1 MRRLHFPLRTAS
13 LTLDPV
19 STAVLSHT
27 SPNGA
32 AAPEPGAPLAPA
44 VPRRRVAPLDGL
56 RGLALL
62 AVLAYHLAPSAAP
75 GGFLGVE
82 TFFVLSGYLLAT
94 LLLDE
99 HVRTGAIDAMAYFR
113 RRARRMAPALGV
125 LVAVLLVAGPMVAPD
140 DAHRLGGDLVSSVLG
155 LTNWHLIADQ
165 ASYFD
170 RLGRPSLVRHLW
182 SVAVELQFYVL
193 CPFVVAWVARRRRA
207 VAARA
212 LLAGVALSAGVMAL
226 LYRGADPSRAYYGTD
241 ARLGALLA
249 GVLLAL
255 LLHQQRRRAP
265 DVPAPRRARTAV
277 VGAVG
282 LAGLLA
288 LYLAAG
294 DQGRFS
300 YPLAFLATQAATAAV
315 IAAALRPGPVAA
327 VLGNRRLRWL
337 GRRSYGIYLWHWPA
351 VALLRPGVD
360 VDWHPAVAGT
370 VSVVVALVLGAVS
383 YGLIERPMLA
393 ASRAT
398 GRSEPVRR
406 RTGPVGWAAAAV
418 VAGGVFGLFLHL
430 PRTDPLAETLR
441 AGQQLLAAQHPPVP
455 APTVPSTVPPTTA
468 APTTTL
474 PPATAPPSTEAPPS
488 STVAPAPQPA
498 PVPAPAPAPAAAP
511 APPVAAP
518 RPAPASTVTAVG
530 DSIMVSAAAALRD
543 RLGPTGF
550 IDAVMNRQFR
560 DAAAI
565 VRAMRDAGTLGS
577 VVVVHLGTN
586 GPVTPADIDAVVA
599 EAPATVPVLLVN
611 VRSHTAWA
619 ASVNQVLAEAPARH
633 PRVKIVDWYAASEGH
648 REWFQSD
655 GTHFRT
661 MSGPGANAYAD
672 LLVGS
677 VPPPPAPAPAPP
689 PAPVT
694 DPATAVPT
702 PVEPATTTVP
712 PAAPPPPPA

>member
-1 MRRLHFPLRTAS
+1 MRSHFPARTAS
-13 LTLDPV
+13 LTLGPV

-27 SPNGA
+27 SPIGA
-32 AAPEPGAPLAPA
+32 AAPEPGAPIAPA
-44 VPRRRVAPLDGL
+44 VHRRRVAPLDGL
-56 RGLALL
+56 RGVALL

-99 HVRTGAIDAMAYFR
+99 HVRTGAVDAMAYFR
-113 RRARRMAPALGV
+113 RRARRMGPALGV
-125 LVAVLLVAGPMVAPD
+125 LVAVLLVVGPVVAPD
-140 DAHRLGGDLVSSVLG
+140 DAHRLGGDLVSSVFG

-212 LLAGVALSAGVMAL
+212 LLGGVALSAGAMAL

-282 LAGLLA
+282 LAALLA

-351 VALLRPGVD
+351 VALLRPGID
-360 VDWHPAVAGT
+360 VDWHPAVAGA

-393 ASRAT
+393 AGRAT
-398 GRSEPVRR
+398 PGSEPVRR
-406 RTGPVGWAAAAV
+406 RMGPVGWVAAV
-418 VAGGVFGLFLHL
+418 VATGGALGLFLHL

-441 AGQQLLAAQHPPVP
+441 AGQQLLAAQHRPVP
-455 APTVPSTVPPTTA
+455 APTVPQTTPATTA

-474 PPATAPPSTEAPPS
+474 PPATAPPSIEVPP
-488 STVAPAPQPA
+488 STVAAPQPAPGPAEVPTPGSAPPAAAPQPA
-498 PVPAPAPAPAAAP
+498 PV
-511 APPVAAP
+511 
-518 RPAPASTVTAVG
+518 STVTAIG
-530 DSIMVSAAAALRD
+530 DSIMVSAAGALRD
-543 RLGPTGF
+543 RLGPAGF

-577 VVVVHLGTN
+577 VVVLHLGTN
-586 GPVTPADIDAVVA
+586 GPVTPGDIDAVVA
-599 EAPATVPVLLVN
+599 EAPANVPVLLVN

-677 VPPPPAPAPAPP
+677 VPPPPAPAPAL
-689 PAPVT
+689 PAPPVT
-694 DPATAVPT
+694 DPAATGPP
-702 PVEPATTTVP
+702 PVDPATTTVP
-712 PAAPPPPPA
+712 PAAPQQSVPAA

>member
-1 MRRLHFPLRTAS
+1 M
-13 LTLDPV
+13 
-19 STAVLSHT
+19 
-27 SPNGA
+27 
-32 AAPEPGAPLAPA
+32 APA

-56 RGLALL
+56 RGVALL
-62 AVLAYHLAPSAAP
+62 AVLAYHLAPNAAP

-99 HVRTGAIDAMAYFR
+99 HARTGAIDAMAYFR

-125 LVAVLLVAGPMVAPD
+125 LVAVLLVAGPVVAPD

-170 RLGRPSLVRHLW
+170 RQGRPSLVRHLW

-212 LLAGVALSAGVMAL
+212 LLAGVVLSAGAMAQ
-226 LYRGADPSRAYYGTD
+226 LYRSADPSRAYYGTD

-255 LLHQQRRRAP
+255 LHQQRRRAP
-265 DVPAPRRARTAV
+265 DVPPPRRARIAV

-282 LAGLLA
+282 LAALLA

-300 YPLAFLATQAATAAV
+300 YPLAFLTTQAATAAV

-351 VALLRPGVD
+351 VALLRPGID
-360 VDWHPAVAGT
+360 VDWHPAVAGA
-370 VSVVVALVLGAVS
+370 VSLAVALVLGAVS

-393 ASRAT
+393 ASRT
-398 GRSEPVRR
+398 GPVPDPVRR
-406 RTGPVGWAAAAV
+406 RSGPVGWVAAAV
-418 VAGGVFGLFLHL
+418 AAGGVFGLFLHL

-441 AGQQLLAAQHPPVP
+441 AGQQVLAAQRPPVP
-455 APTVPSTVPPTTA
+455 APTVPETVPPTTA

-474 PPATAPPSTEAPPS
+474 PPPTAPPSTDAPPPA
-488 STVAPAPQPA
+488 TAPEPQPA
-498 PVPAPAPAPAAAP
+498 PATAPAPAPAAA
-511 APPVAAP
+511 APQ
-518 RPAPASTVTAVG
+518 PAPAPTVTAVG
-530 DSIMVSAAAALRD
+530 DSIMVSAAGALRD
-543 RLGPTGF
+543 RLGPTAF

-560 DAAAI
+560 DAAGV
-565 VRAMRDAGTLGS
+565 VRAMREAGTLGS

-599 EAPATVPVLLVN
+599 EAPAAVPVLLVN
-611 VRSHTAWA
+611 VRAHTAWA
-619 ASVNQVLAEAPARH
+619 ASVNQLLAEAPARH
-633 PRVKIVDWYAASEGH
+633 PRVRLVDWYAASEGH

-672 LLVGS
+672 LLVAS
-677 VPPPPAPAPAPP
+677 VPPPPAPAPPAAPAPTPPAPAAAVPATTAPP
-689 PAPVT
+689 PAA
-694 DPATAVPT
+694 PATS
-702 PVEPATTTVP
+702 TVP
-712 PAAPPPPPA
+712 PATLAAPVPGA

>member
-1 MRRLHFPLRTAS
+1 M
-13 LTLDPV
+13 

-27 SPNGA
+27 SPTGA
-32 AAPEPGAPLAPA
+32 AAPEPGAPVAPA

-56 RGLALL
+56 RGVALL

-82 TFFVLSGYLLAT
+82 TFFVLSGYLLGT

-99 HVRTGAIDAMAYFR
+99 HARTGAIDAVAYFR

-125 LVAVLLVAGPMVAPD
+125 LVAVLLVAGPVVAPD

-170 RLGRPSLVRHLW
+170 RQGRPSLVRHLW

-193 CPFVVAWVARRRRA
+193 CPFLVAWVARRRRA

-212 LLAGVALSAGVMAL
+212 LLAGVVLSAGAMAL
-226 LYRGADPSRAYYGTD
+226 LYRSGDPSRAYYGTD
-241 ARLGALLA
+241 ARVGALLA

-265 DVPAPRRARTAV
+265 DVPAPRRARNAV

-282 LAGLLA
+282 LAALLA

-315 IAAALRPGPVAA
+315 IATAMRPGPVAA

-351 VALLRPGVD
+351 VALLRPGID
-360 VDWHPAVAGT
+360 VDWHPAVAGS
-370 VSVVVALVLGAVS
+370 VSVTIALVLGAVS
-383 YGLIERPMLA
+383 FGLIERPMLA
-393 ASRAT
+393 AGRAA
-398 GRSEPVRR
+398 SDPEPVRR
-406 RTGPVGWAAAAV
+406 RSRPVGWVAAAV
-418 VAGGVFGLFLHL
+418 AAGGLFGLFLHL

-441 AGQQLLAAQHPPVP
+441 AGEQLLAAQRPPVP
-455 APTVPSTVPPTTA
+455 APTVPETVPTTTT

-474 PPATAPPSTEAPPS
+474 PPPTAPPSTEAPPP
-488 STVAPAPQPA
+488 TAAPAPQPA
-498 PVPAPAPAPAAAP
+498 PASAPAPAPPAAAP
-511 APPVAAP
+511 Q
-518 RPAPASTVTAVG
+518 PAPAPTVTAIG
-530 DSIMVSAAAALRD
+530 DSIMVSAAGALRD
-543 RLGPTGF
+543 RLGPTAF

-560 DAAAI
+560 DAAAV

-599 EAPATVPVLLVN
+599 EAPAAVPVLLVN
-611 VRSHTAWA
+611 VRAHTAWA

-633 PRVKIVDWYAASEGH
+633 PRLRLVDWYAVSEGR

-661 MSGPGANAYAD
+661 TSGPGANAYAD
-672 LLVGS
+672 LLVAS
-677 VPPPPAPAPAPP
+677 VPPPPAPAEAPP
-689 PAPVT
+689 PPAVA
-694 DPATAVPT
+694 DPATTAPA
-702 PVEPATTTVP
+702 PVDPAT
-712 PAAPPPPPA
+712 PPPPPATPAAPAPAA